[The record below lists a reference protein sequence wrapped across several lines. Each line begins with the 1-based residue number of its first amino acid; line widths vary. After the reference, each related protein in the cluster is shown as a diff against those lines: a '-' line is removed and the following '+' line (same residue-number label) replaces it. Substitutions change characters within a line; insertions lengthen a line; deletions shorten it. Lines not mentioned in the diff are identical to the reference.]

1 MRTVPGLRVI
11 GAVLA
16 IAALLLLVFSAPAH
30 AVEGTFVS
38 NNGRS
43 SDAAFNI
50 SSNQYAQGFT
60 TGDNSGGYVLTS
72 VEVNLAAGAGSGT
85 LTATVR
91 SSSSNN
97 PGTTLCTLNTPNNLG
112 SGVRKF
118 SAPATCANLTG
129 NTLSA
134 STNYFVVMTSGG
146 GGTATWRATASDAE
160 DDSGATDWVI
170 RDDRLV
176 LVNNQWGSDTGT
188 TYAYKIKINA
198 ENTAPTGADSEVATH
213 ENENYAFEGGDFNF
227 QDADD
232 HRLDHVKITSLP
244 GTGGGTLSLNGAD
257 ITSAPQEVTAAQLDD
272 GDLKYNPP
280 TDASSDVFTT
290 FQFKV
295 SDGYEDSAST
305 YTFTLKNDGPTII
318 GPDEISWPENKPANH
333 EVGSYPITAP
343 GNFGLTFA
351 VSGDDADDFDVLETT
366 QAGGGK
372 ALSVTFDS
380 SPDAED
386 PDDAD
391 TDNVYELTLEV
402 TANSLTDTLDVTVTV
417 TDVNEFDPTVTGLAT
432 VDYAENGTDAIATYT
447 IADADVSDTVSVSA
461 LTGDDA
467 SQFSRTTTDNNDGT
481 VTAKLNFIAAPDFEA
496 PTDSGGDND
505 YEVTLSGSDGS
516 NTTDLDIT
524 VTVTGVNDNNPTLT
538 GPTTLTVA
546 ENTPT
551 TTVIATYMATDADG
565 DVITF
570 ELGGGSGSGA
580 DRFDFIID
588 GNTGVLTFANPPD
601 FETPADLDT
610 NNVYEMIMRALDGS
624 PVDPDTN
631 YSLALNVT
639 VTVTDLPAVSGL
651 TAVQYAENGTA
662 AVDTYTATDADGQAV
677 SVTWSLEGDD
687 SGDFTISAGGALS
700 FASSPDHESATDD
713 NTDNEYNVTVVATDG
728 SEPGR
733 LNVTVDVTNVNEA
746 PTFNEGTSTTR
757 NIDENSAA
765 GTNVGSRVI
774 ATDPDTSE
782 PLYSSL
788 TYYLGGTGTDK
799 DAFTINSNDGQLSVA
814 SGVTIDYETKS
825 SYSVTVSVRDSK
837 DASGTADTAIDATIA
852 VTINVRG
859 VTVSETSVTVAEDE
873 NAAEHTATYTV
884 KLGTEPTGDVT
895 VTPASGDTTAA
906 TVSPTT
912 LTFTTTNWSTTQT
925 VTVTGVDDAIDN
937 DGRTATISH
946 TVAGADYGSVTA
958 PDVAVAL
965 TDDDATPTG
974 ITLTLTDASNV
985 ALSTVAENVATAP
998 TITVT
1003 AAVNGSTT
1011 YPSATAVTV
1020 SVAGT
1025 LGDTAVDFATVSDFT
1040 ITIPA
1045 ATATATGTF
1054 TLTPTNDAVDEIDD
1068 VTGESGSLTITKA
1081 SIDLTDDD
1089 DAPSG
1094 ITLTL
1099 TDASN
1104 VALSTVAE
1112 NVATAPTITVT
1123 AAVNGSTTYPSATAV
1138 TVSVAGTLG
1147 DTAVD
1152 FATVSDFTHHPG
1164 GHGHG
1169 HGDVHPDADQ

>member
-16 IAALLLLVFSAPAH
+16 AAALQLGFSAPAH

-198 ENTAPTGADSEVATH
+198 ENTAPTGADSEVTTH

-257 ITSAPQEVTAAQLDD
+257 ITSTPQEVTAAQLDD

-318 GPDEISWPENKPANH
+318 GPDEISWPENKPANY

-391 TDNVYELTLEV
+391 TDNVYEFTLEV

-481 VTAKLNFIAAPDFEA
+481 VTAELNFIAAPDFEA

-580 DRFDFIID
+580 DRYDFIID
-588 GNTGVLTFANPPD
+588 GNTGVVTFANPPD

-610 NNVYEMIMRALDGS
+610 NNVYEIIMRALDGS
-624 PVDPDTN
+624 PTDPDTN
-631 YSLALNVT
+631 YSLGLNVT

-687 SGDFTISAGGALS
+687 SGDFTISGGALS

-774 ATDPDTSE
+774 ATDQDGDT
-782 PLYSSL
+782 L
-788 TYYLGGTGTDK
+788 TYSLSGTDE
-799 DAFTINSNDGQLSVA
+799 DAFDIDGSTGQLSVA
-814 SGVTIDYETKS
+814 SGVTIDYETKN

-852 VTINVRG
+852 VTVTVTDVNDAPTFNDGTSTTRNIDENATGDIGGAVGATDQDGDTLTYSLSGTDDSSFDIDSTDGQLSVATGVTIDYETKDTYTVTVSVRDSLDAGGTADTATDATIAVTINVRA
-859 VTVSETSVTVAEDE
+859 VTVSETSVTVTEDE
-873 NAAEHTATYTV
+873 
-884 KLGTEPTGDVT
+884 
-895 VTPASGDTTAA
+895 
-906 TVSPTT
+906 
-912 LTFTTTNWSTTQT
+912 
-925 VTVTGVDDAIDN
+925 
-937 DGRTATISH
+937 RR
-946 TVAGADYGSVTA
+946 GADGHLHGEA
-958 PDVAVAL
+958 GHPADRRC
-965 TDDDATPTG
+965 DGDAEQRRHG
-974 ITLTLTDASNV
+974 
-985 ALSTVAENVATAP
+985 
-998 TITVT
+998 
-1003 AAVNGSTT
+1003 
-1011 YPSATAVTV
+1011 
-1020 SVAGT
+1020 
-1025 LGDTAVDFATVSDFT
+1025 
-1040 ITIPA
+1040 
-1045 ATATATGTF
+1045 
-1054 TLTPTNDAVDEIDD
+1054 
-1068 VTGESGSLTITKA
+1068 
-1081 SIDLTDDD
+1081 
-1089 DAPSG
+1089 
-1094 ITLTL
+1094 
-1099 TDASN
+1099 
-1104 VALSTVAE
+1104 
-1112 NVATAPTITVT
+1112 
-1123 AAVNGSTTYPSATAV
+1123 
-1138 TVSVAGTLG
+1138 
-1147 DTAVD
+1147 
-1152 FATVSDFTHHPG
+1152 G
-1164 GHGHG
+1164 GHGQSDHADL
-1169 HGDVHPDADQ
+1169 HHHELEHDADGDGDGGG